1 MYEMN
6 IKGITVSLNF
16 GNYDEF
22 KELLEKAEHD
32 METLKTDV
40 ENIRN
45 FKIRIQTTDKEG
57 TGQ

>member
-1 MYEMN
+1 MN